1 MCNASN
7 VQTIINLTVQVL
19 TSCDMIQD
27 AQSLQNPS
35 HAFKHGE
42 GANRQHDCAGLLQ
55 MGAGAKR
62 QDPPGMEGVYNSS
75 LPGTSEGD
83 RLIQGASSLM
93 LTPTPGSPTR
103 PGTALA
109 RRPTTARP
117 QTATTARS
125 ACTGTLYSWQRS
137 VQLRISLSMTRPHV
151 TAHQGVVQWSV
162 ATAQQN
168 GVALMSPDAI
178 PARWKA
184 TISKLPS
191 PRVAAVGLQCRE
203 SA

>member
-1 MCNASN
+1 
-7 VQTIINLTVQVL
+7 
-19 TSCDMIQD
+19 
-27 AQSLQNPS
+27 
-35 HAFKHGE
+35 
-42 GANRQHDCAGLLQ
+42 

-109 RRPTTARP
+109 RRPATARP

-125 ACTGTLYSWQRS
+125 ACTGTPYSWQRN
-137 VQLRISLSMTRPHV
+137 VKLCMSLSTTWLHV
-151 TAHQGVVQWSV
+151 TAYQKVVQWSV
-162 ATAQQN
+162 ATAQRN
-168 GVALMSPDAI
+168 GVALMSLDTI
-178 PARWKA
+178 PARWNETIRLTQCLPVGMPPSASCHHNGEPLLGFSPHSQHENKSKRHHSVLHLCTSDSLQYVA
-184 TISKLPS
+184 TVVKH
-191 PRVAAVGLQCRE
+191 
-203 SA
+203 